1 VCFEHVEA
9 CGVLAV
15 VTVEVCVQ
23 RSGVGSWLDDAHGR
37 GHKRRDYCRHMGV
50 VDDHENPLS
59 TDASTA
65 ALWRDFCLR
74 FQRQRSDA
82 DGALLKV
89 LSADPHFGIARATA
103 AVMGGSFG
111 HPDFDAN
118 DEVEA
123 ARNGAA
129 EHPWERSYIDA
140 ASVAAD
146 HGPLWGSVDQWF
158 AHHEGCPTDLNG
170 LLLAVIGAVTSVDA
184 SRRQEIRRRVER
196 THAEVGDEP
205 MVLGFRGMGA
215 QERGELDAAEQFAA
229 RALELDPTGSD
240 GAHPMAHVYFER
252 GDHHAGVAWLDEWL
266 PTTDQEADFTTHL
279 YWHAALHCLALGD
292 IDRVLATYV
301 DRLCGA
307 GPRALP
313 DRTSML
319 WRLQLH
325 GLVGPG
331 EDPSETAIDEVL
343 AARVDFIPF
352 AFAGSQVALGFAAC
366 GDVDSLR
373 RLAETAASSEAPGA
387 TTLVQPISLALADR
401 IDGDHAAASDRLLA
415 IEHDLQ
421 LIGGSH
427 AQREVF
433 EDTLI
438 ETLIRAGRIEDA
450 SIRLRARLERR
461 PSALDEAW
469 LAP

>member
-1 VCFEHVEA
+1 
-9 CGVLAV
+9 
-15 VTVEVCVQ
+15 
-23 RSGVGSWLDDAHGR
+23 
-37 GHKRRDYCRHMGV
+37 MGG
-50 VDDHENPLS
+50 VDDQGNPLS
-59 TDASTA
+59 TNESTA

-74 FQRQRSDA
+74 FQRQRSGAGDA
-82 DGALLKV
+82 LRKV
-89 LSADPHFGIARATA
+89 LSADPHFGMARATA

-111 HPDFDAN
+111 DSDFDAS
-118 DEVEA
+118 DEIEA

-129 EHPWERSYIDA
+129 EHAWERSYVEA

-170 LLLAVIGAVTSVDA
+170 LLLALIGAVTSVDA
-184 SRRQEIRRRVER
+184 SRHQEIRRRIEW
-196 THAEVGDEP
+196 THAEIGDEP
-205 MVLGFRGMGA
+205 MVLGMRAMEA
-215 QERGELDAAEQFAA
+215 QERGELDAAEQFAT

-240 GAHPMAHVYFER
+240 GAHPMAHVHFER
-252 GDHHAGVAWLDEWL
+252 GDHEAGAAWLDEWL
-266 PTTDQEADFTTHL
+266 ATTDQEADFTTHL
-279 YWHAALHCLALGD
+279 YWHAALHRLALGD
-292 IDRVLATYV
+292 TDQVLAMYS

-325 GLVGPG
+325 GLVDPG
-331 EDPSETAIDEVL
+331 EDPSESAIDELL
-343 AARVDFIPF
+343 AARIGFIPF
-352 AFAGSQVALGFAAC
+352 AFAGSHVALGFAAC

-373 RLAETAASSEAPGA
+373 RLAETAATSETPGA

-401 IDGDHAAASDRLLA
+401 IDGDYSAASDRLLA
-415 IEHDLQ
+415 IEHDVPLV
-421 LIGGSH
+421 GGSH
-427 AQREVF
+427 AQREIF

-438 ETLIRAGRIEDA
+438 ETLIRAGRTEDA
-450 SIRLRARLERR
+450 STRLRARLERR

-469 LAP
+469 LAR

>member
-1 VCFEHVEA
+1 
-9 CGVLAV
+9 
-15 VTVEVCVQ
+15 
-23 RSGVGSWLDDAHGR
+23 
-37 GHKRRDYCRHMGV
+37 MGV
-50 VDDHENPLS
+50 VDDHENPVS
-59 TDASTA
+59 TDARTVV
-65 ALWRDFCLR
+65 LWRDFCLR
-74 FQRQRSDA
+74 FQRQRSGA
-82 DGALLKV
+82 DIALRNV

-103 AVMGGSFG
+103 AIMGGSFG
-111 HPDFDAN
+111 HPDFDAH
-118 DEVEA
+118 DEIEA
-123 ARNGAA
+123 AQNGAVENA
-129 EHPWERSYIDA
+129 WERSYIGA
-140 ASVAAD
+140 ASAAAD
-146 HGPLWGSVDQWF
+146 RGPLWGSVDRWF
-158 AHHEGCPTDLNG
+158 AHHDGCPTDLNG
-170 LLLAVIGAVTSVDA
+170 LLFAIIGAVTSVDA
-184 SRRQEIRRRVER
+184 SRLQELHSRVER

-205 MVLGFRGMGA
+205 MVLGTLGMGE

-252 GDHHAGVAWLDEWL
+252 GDHGAGVAWLDEWL

-279 YWHAALHCLALGD
+279 YWHAALHRLALGD
-292 IDRVLATYV
+292 IDQVLSTYV
-301 DRLCGA
+301 NRLCGA
-307 GPRALP
+307 GPRSLP

-325 GLVGPG
+325 GLVEPG
-331 EDPSETAIDEVL
+331 SDPSEMAIDDEL

-387 TTLVQPISLALADR
+387 TTLVQPIALALADR
-401 IDGDHAAASDRLLA
+401 IDGDDAAASDRLLA

-427 AQREVF
+427 AQREVL

-469 LAP
+469 LTP